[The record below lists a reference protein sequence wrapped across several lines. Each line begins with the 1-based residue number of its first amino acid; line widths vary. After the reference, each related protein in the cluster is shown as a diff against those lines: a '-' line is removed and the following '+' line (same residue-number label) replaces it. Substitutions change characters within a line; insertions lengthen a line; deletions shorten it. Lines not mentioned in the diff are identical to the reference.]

1 MRASL
6 LLALV
11 LFLAAPLAAQPRVV
25 LQNDRALT
33 EALRGLGVA
42 PDAPAVAAAVPE
54 AFAAVYPN
62 ERYDRYRLSAIQ
74 ALAVAHI
81 AVVYAAQHRAAPY
94 PGTPYPGT
102 PSGYACADAT
112 EALYELSAQIPEAN
126 NLFLSDREKQTLRSG
141 AADVRR
147 AASAC
152 GCAELAESA
161 LALEQFAGSMMPH
174 RRAAIDRLR
183 AMREQAAACR

>member
-6 LLALV
+6 LLALS
-11 LFLAAPLAAQPRVV
+11 LFLAAPVIAQPRVV

-42 PDAPAVAAAVPE
+42 PDAPAVAAAVPD

-81 AVVYAAQHRAAPY
+81 AVVYAAQQRAA
-94 PGTPYPGT
+94 PYPGT
-102 PSGYACADAT
+102 PSGYACSDAT
-112 EALYELSAQIPEAN
+112 ELLFELSAQIPEAN

-183 AMREQAAACR
+183 AMREQAASCR